1 MVCSFGGSSAGGPV
15 SATAGLW
22 GVILSIV
29 ICFCSA
35 ISMEFDLSY
44 DGRKEM
50 IDGLYICSVR
60 NCSLSQRL
68 DQ

>member
-22 GVILSIV
+22 GVMLSIV

-35 ISMEFDLSY
+35 ISIEFDLSY
-44 DGRKEM
+44 DGRKDM
-50 IDGLYICSVR
+50 IDGYIYVVYATALYL
-60 NCSLSQRL
+60 N
-68 DQ
+68 D